1 MITKQVFFDD
11 KLSETENL
19 FGKEWITEEDHSRN
33 FLNEFN
39 KAKFQEMINFQ
50 RIFGEPESREDKLRR
65 MWTRIYEADQR
76 RKQEEIIQDEVLD
89 QII

>member
-1 MITKQVFFDD
+1 
-11 KLSETENL
+11 
-19 FGKEWITEEDHSRN
+19 
-33 FLNEFN
+33 
-39 KAKFQEMINFQ
+39 MINFQ
-50 RIFGEPESREDKLRR
+50 RVFSEPESREDKLRR

>member
-11 KLSETENL
+11 KLSETVNL

-39 KAKFQEMINFQ
+39 KAKFQVMINFQ
-50 RIFGEPESREDKLRR
+50 RIFSEPESREDKLRR
-65 MWTRIYEADQR
+65 MWTKIYEADQR
-76 RKQEEIIQDEVLD
+76 RKQEEIIQDELLD